1 MINFDSMVKKAKTSW
16 NSLHNQ
22 KKPVIFAG
30 AASCGRAAGI
40 LPVIDKLKELSQK
53 IPLDI
58 VEVGCIG
65 PCYLEPIIGIQKK
78 GEPTILYAN
87 VQPVQVQELVENYL
101 VKNDT
106 QPDKAIGTIGDG
118 KIKGIESFWNHPM
131 IKDQVRIVL
140 KNCGIIDPTS
150 IDHYLA
156 MDGYQGLKKAFAIK
170 PEEVIEKVQASG
182 LRGRGGAGFPTGLKW
197 KFTRTE
203 KEPKKYLI
211 CNADEGDPGAFMN
224 RSLIEGDPHAV
235 LEGMVIGAYAIGAST
250 GYIYCRA
257 EYPLAIDRF
266 ERAIAAMKKHG
277 LLGENI
283 LNSGFS
289 FDIQIKK
296 GAGAFVC
303 GEETALMASIEGERG
318 MPRQK
323 PPFPSQEGVWG
334 KPTVINNV
342 ETLGTIPAIL
352 REEVSWYSKYGT
364 KLSKGTK
371 TFSLVGKVK
380 RTGLIEVPLGT
391 TLRKVIFDIGGGV
404 KEDKGFK
411 AIQVGGPSGGT
422 IPSAFIDE
430 TLDYE
435 ELTKL
440 GAIMGS
446 GGIVVID
453 EETCVVD
460 LAKYFLQFI
469 QAESCGKCVP
479 CRVGNKQ
486 LLDLLVKISKGLG
499 NIDDFELLEELAFTI
514 SQGSLCGLGK
524 TAPNPVITTLTY
536 FRDEYKAHV
545 IDKVCPAKVCKE
557 LFLYQVDAETCIGC
571 EICRKRCP
579 VGAITGEK
587 KQPHVI
593 DFEKCIKCDVCSTN
607 CPAKAI
613 RKIDKVSVKIVSN

>member
-1 MINFDSMVKKAKTSW
+1 MADFDTMVKNAKKSW
-16 NSLHNQ
+16 EALHTQ
-22 KKPVIFAG
+22 KKPVIYAG
-30 AASCGRAAGI
+30 AASCGRAAGVI
-40 LPVIDKLKELSQK
+40 PVIEQLQELNAE
-53 IPLDI
+53 IPLEI

-65 PCYLEPIIGIQKK
+65 PCYLEPIIAVQKK
-78 GEPTILYAN
+78 GSPTIFYGN
-87 VQPVQVQELVENYL
+87 VQPVQAQEIVKKYL
-101 VKNDT
+101 KDGDQ
-106 QPDKAIGTIGDG
+106 QPDKAIGILGAETSN
-118 KIKGIESFWNHPM
+118 GIPSIWDHPM
-131 IKDQVRIVL
+131 LKEQVRIVL
-140 KNCGIIDPTS
+140 KNCGIIDPQN

-156 MDGYQGLKKAFAIK
+156 NDGYQGMNKALSMKPDDVIK
-170 PEEVIEKVQASG
+170 EVMDSG

-197 KFTRTE
+197 KFTQAE
-203 KEPKKYLI
+203 KEPEKFVI

-235 LEGMVIGAYAIGAST
+235 LEGMVIAAYSITAAK

-257 EYPLAIDRF
+257 EYPLAIKRF
-266 ERAIAAMKKHG
+266 EQAIEDMKKRG

-289 FDIQIKK
+289 FDIEIKK

-303 GEETALMASIEGERG
+303 GEETALIASVMGERG

-323 PPFPSQEGVWG
+323 PPFPSQQGVWG

-342 ETLGTIPAIL
+342 ETLGTVPAIL
-352 REEVSWYSKYGT
+352 RDGSKEYGKFGT
-364 KLSKGTK
+364 EKSKGTK

-391 TLRKVIFDIGGGV
+391 KLHTIIFDIGGGIR
-404 KEDKGFK
+404 EDKNFK

-422 IPSAFIDE
+422 IPAAFIQE
-430 TLDYE
+430 EVDYE
-435 ELTKL
+435 HLTRL

-453 EETCVVD
+453 DDTCVVD
-460 LAKYFLQFI
+460 LARYFLKFTE
-469 QAESCGKCVP
+469 AESCGKCVP
-479 CRVGNKQ
+479 CRIGNKQ
-486 LLDLLVKISKGLG
+486 LLTLLTKIVEGKGT
-499 NIDDFELLEELAFTI
+499 IDDFELLEELAHTI

-536 FRDEYKAHV
+536 FRDEYVAHV
-545 IDKVCPAKVCKE
+545 LEKRCPAKVCKE
-557 LFLYQVDAETCIGC
+557 LFVYQVDEETCIGC

-579 VGAITGEK
+579 VNAVTGEK
-587 KQPHVI
+587 KQVHSI
-593 DFEKCIKCDVCSTN
+593 DIAKCIKCDVCYTN

-613 RKIDKVSVKIVSN
+613 RKIDRRDIEVVGN